1 MLLRKKE
8 REIERQRQTEKQTE
22 TERERQRQKERENS
36 SLLHKDWCFRRE
48 RGGGVKEY
56 FSWKS
61 PHIYISRL

>member
-1 MLLRKKE
+1 MLLRKKG

-48 RGGGVKEY
+48 GGGG
-56 FSWKS
+56 
-61 PHIYISRL
+61 